1 LNKAVKLYLSLAH
14 RIGAQPYGSNNN
26 LVSIS
31 NHVPDINSEVWDL
44 LHQNLKPLRTFLQ
57 IILVVALQF
66 MIVKARSHIRKNGLN
81 ISTVNRFE
89 VTLYKLPVYA
99 CLIHSFLLCVLIE
112 DLPSECGSAL
122 DLCFESDHWEKYQS
136 VRSTTVAIH
145 VGAFGN
151 FKGTKPF

>member
-1 LNKAVKLYLSLAH
+1 LNKDVKLYLPLGHGIRAK
-14 RIGAQPYGSNNN
+14 PYSSNNN

-31 NHVPDINSEVWDL
+31 NHVPDINSEVWNL

-57 IILVVALQF
+57 LILVVALQF
-66 MIVKARSHIRKNGLN
+66 MIVKVRSNVPKKGWN
-81 ISTVNRFE
+81 ISTVHRFE

-122 DLCFESDHWEKYQS
+122 HLCFESDHWEKYQS